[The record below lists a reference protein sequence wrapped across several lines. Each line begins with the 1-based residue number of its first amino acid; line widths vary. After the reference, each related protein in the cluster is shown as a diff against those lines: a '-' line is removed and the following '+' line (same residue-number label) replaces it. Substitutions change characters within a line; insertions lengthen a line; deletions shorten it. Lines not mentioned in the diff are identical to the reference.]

1 MGIAAQKGHMDIV
14 YLLLDMDG
22 IKMDG
27 FRFLGG
33 GKNKKKN
40 KKKKKY
46 MKKQENKNKNKKNNK
61 KKNK

>member
-33 GKNKKKN
+33 GKNK
-40 KKKKKY
+40 
-46 MKKQENKNKNKKNNK
+46 NKNKKNKNQNKNK
-61 KKNK
+61 KTRIKK